1 MRRRRRRGGI
11 TTFAAGLIGIVAIVV
26 ITYLGFTKF
35 ANPFASPY
43 TVHAMFSN
51 ANGLRPNSLVRVA
64 GVNVGKVSSVQPAS
78 GCKSGSSSQQCSAAD
93 VTMTIDDQGLPIHQ
107 DATFSIRPRIFL
119 EGNFF
124 VDINPGTPSSPSAKD
139 GHTF

>member
-1 MRRRRRRGGI
+1 PRPHARSGGRDLLAQPPDRAAAARQPVEPMRRRRKRAGRMSP
-11 TTFAAGLIGIVAIVV
+11 FAAGLVAIVAILLF
-26 ITYLGFTKF
+26 TYLGFTKF

-43 TVHAMFSN
+43 TVHAIFSS

-107 DATFSIRPRIFL
+107 DAT
-119 EGNFF
+119 
-124 VDINPGTPSSPSAKD
+124 
-139 GHTF
+139 

>member
-43 TVHAMFSN
+43 TVHAMFAN
-51 ANGLRPNSLVRVA
+51 ANGLRPNSFVRIA
-64 GVNVGKVSSVQPAS
+64 GVNVGTVQSVSTVP
-78 GCKSGSSSQQCSAAD
+78 GCKVTARQQCNAAD
-93 VTMTIDDQGLPIHQ
+93 VTLVIQKQGLPLHD
-107 DATFSIRPRIFL
+107 DATF
-119 EGNFF
+119 
-124 VDINPGTPSSPSAKD
+124 
-139 GHTF
+139 